1 MKKWLIPVIIIVVI
15 VFAIYKTAVGFY
27 NTSVNLEENAK
38 TSWSNVESAYQ
49 RRADL
54 IPNLVSTVKGY
65 AAHEKETLE
74 GVIKARSAATQTTI
88 DPTNITPQNMA
99 AFQKAQDGLS
109 GALSRLLVTVEKY
122 PDLKANQNFLEL
134 QSQLEGTENRINVE
148 RNRFNTAVNG
158 FNKHIKKFP
167 NNILN
172 NFIGNFE
179 EMVRFQA
186 AAGSDVAPKVE
197 F

>member
-1 MKKWLIPVIIIVVI
+1 MKKWLIPLIIIAVI
-15 VFAIYKTAVGFY
+15 VFAGYKMAVGFF
-27 NTSVNLEENAK
+27 NTSIDLEENAK

-65 AAHEKETLE
+65 AEHEKETLE
-74 GVIKARSAATQTTI
+74 GVIKARSEATKTTI
-88 DPTNITPQNMA
+88 DPTNLTPEKMA
-99 AFQKAQDGLS
+99 AFQKAQEGLS

-148 RNRFNTAVNG
+148 RNRFNKDANV

-179 EMVRFQA
+179 EMSRFEA
-186 AAGSDVAPKVE
+186 SAGSDVAPTVE

>member
-1 MKKWLIPVIIIVVI
+1 MKKWILPVVIIGII
-15 VFAIYKTAVGFY
+15 IIAGYKMATGFF

-38 TSWSNVESAYQ
+38 TAWSNVESAYQ

-74 GVIKARSAATQTTI
+74 GVIKARSEATKTTI

-99 AFQKAQDGLS
+99 AFQKAQEGLS

-122 PDLKANQNFLEL
+122 PELKANQNFLEL

-148 RNRFNTAVNG
+148 RNRYNGEVNL
-158 FNKHIKKFP
+158 FNKHIKTFP
-167 NNILN
+167 NNMLN
-172 NFIGNFE
+172 NFFGNFD
-179 EMVRFQA
+179 EMTRYEA
-186 AAGSDVAPKVE
+186 AEGSNVAPTVE

>member
-1 MKKWLIPVIIIVVI
+1 MKKWLIPVIIIAVI
-15 VFAIYKTAVGFY
+15 VFVGYSSVKGFY
-27 NTSVNLEENAK
+27 NTSVNFEENSK
-38 TSWSNVESAYQ
+38 TAWSNVESAYQ

-74 GVIKARSAATQTTI
+74 GVIKARATATQTTI
-88 DPTNITPQNMA
+88 DPTNITPANMA
-99 AFQKAQDGLS
+99 AFQKAQEGLS

-148 RNRFNTAVNG
+148 RNRYNGEVNL
-158 FNKHIKKFP
+158 FNKHIKTFP
-167 NNILN
+167 NNMLN
-172 NFIGNFE
+172 NLFGNFE
-179 EMVRFQA
+179 EMTRFEA
-186 AAGSDVAPKVE
+186 SEGSKNAPKVE